1 MNLDVANKSLKIETD
16 NFNKI
21 KNIFTTIKEAESLNS
36 KQRIEYF
43 ENLFEIKEYEND
55 GLRKIFDTYRESM
68 KKLEAK
74 REEHLKTISNLIIPV
89 TDAYPI
95 IIKEQKKNLDDL
107 SLKRKDWVKIP
118 PSNSVR
124 SKFEKAHEKSYK
136 NFQKNCFNDSKYILM
151 HYIHSELQYHSA
163 MMEEMNNL
171 FFKINDIEPVAY
183 LEKFGEEYKLKNY
196 IFDWLK
202 NQKINMEQIKEKE
215 KNKKENEEKEK
226 SEVYSD
232 GDDSDEEKIVTKNGS
247 KVKKSSNKKS
257 GVYSGEEDNDSDE
270 EKIVKKKSLRG
281 KNMADKENN
290 NKINNKSKKSKI
302 SSENNEEIKES
313 VITDKKIDED

>member
-21 KNIFTTIKEAESLNS
+21 KNIFTRIKEAESLNS

-43 ENLFEIKEYEND
+43 ENLFEVKEYEND
-55 GLRKIFDTYRESM
+55 GLKKIFDSYREGM

-74 REEHLKTISNLIIPV
+74 REEHLKTISGLILPV
-89 TDAYPI
+89 ADMYPVL
-95 IIKEQKKNLDDL
+95 IKEQKKNLDDL
-107 SLKRKDWVKIP
+107 ALRRKEMVKIP

-124 SKFEKAHEKSYK
+124 SKVEKNHEKSYK
-136 NFQKNCFNDSKYILM
+136 DFQKNYFNDSKYILM
-151 HYIHSELQYHSA
+151 HYIHSELQYHST

-171 FFKINDIEPVAY
+171 FFKINDIEPNAY
-183 LEKFGEEYKLKNY
+183 LEKFGEEYHIKNY
-196 IFDWLK
+196 NFDRLK
-202 NQKINMEQIKEKE
+202 IQKIDMKQIK
-215 KNKKENEEKEK
+215 EKEK

-232 GDDSDEEKIVTKNGS
+232 DDSDEEKIVTKKSS
-247 KVKKSSNKKS
+247 KVKKSLNKKS
-257 GVYSGEEDNDSDE
+257 GVDSGEEDNDNEE
-270 EKIVKKKSLRG
+270 EKTVKKKSSRV
-281 KNMADKENN
+281 KNMEDKESN
-290 NKINNKSKKSKI
+290 NKINNKTKKSKI

>member
-21 KNIFTTIKEAESLNS
+21 KNIFTRIKEAESLNS

-43 ENLFEIKEYEND
+43 ENLFEVKEYEND
-55 GLRKIFDTYRESM
+55 GLKKIFDSYREGM

-74 REEHLKTISNLIIPV
+74 REEHLNTISSLILPV
-89 TDAYPI
+89 GDMYPLL
-95 IIKEQKKNLDDL
+95 IKEQKKNLDDL
-107 SLKRKDWVKIP
+107 ALRRKEMVKIP

-124 SKFEKAHEKSYK
+124 SKIEKNHEKSYK
-136 NFQKNCFNDSKYILM
+136 DFQKNCLNDSKYILM
-151 HYIHSELQYHSA
+151 HYIHSELQYHST

-171 FFKINDIEPVAY
+171 FFKINDIEPNAY
-183 LEKFGEEYKLKNY
+183 LEKFGEEYHIKNY
-196 IFDWLK
+196 NFDRLK
-202 NQKINMEQIKEKE
+202 IQKIDMKQIKEKE
-215 KNKKENEEKEK
+215 KNRKENQEKEK

-232 GDDSDEEKIVTKNGS
+232 DDSDEEKIVTKKSS

-257 GVYSGEEDNDSDE
+257 GVDSGEEDNDNEE
-270 EKIVKKKSLRG
+270 EKTVKKKSSRV
-281 KNMADKENN
+281 KNMEDKESN